1 MVRSFAPE
9 STQRVV
15 GLVQSYAE
23 KHLDNEYLTLAK
35 KLIAR
40 IEQEPG
46 RVLETETAELWA
58 AAVVHAISSV
68 NFLFDK
74 AHPLYVAEAS
84 IAEHFN
90 QLPQTVADQ
99 SIWLRTNLKI
109 RHFDPEFSANQ
120 LGIALQDDLV
130 KVDEFIVPMNL
141 LPGKYQ
147 QMVRNARSTGKDVRF
162 LLQS

>member
-9 STQRVV
+9 ATQRVV
-15 GLVQSYAE
+15 GLIQSYAN
-23 KHLDNEYLTLAK
+23 KQLDSEYITLAK
-35 KLIAR
+35 KLITKL
-40 IEQEPG
+40 ELEPNN
-46 RVLETETAELWA
+46 VLATETPELWA

-74 AHPLYVAEAS
+74 AHPLYVPEAS
-84 IAEHFN
+84 IAEHFG
-90 QLPQTVADQ
+90 QQPQPVADQ
-99 SIWLRTNLKI
+99 SIWLRTSLKI

-130 KVDEFIVPMNL
+130 KVDDFIVPMDL

-147 QMVRNARSTGKDVRF
+147 QMVRTARSTGKDVRF

>member
-15 GLVQSYAE
+15 ALVQSYANN
-23 KHLDNEYLTLAK
+23 HLDQEYLTLAK
-35 KLIAR
+35 KLVAR

-46 RVLETETAELWA
+46 KVLETESPELWA

-74 AHPLYVAEAS
+74 AHPLYVAETS
-84 IAEHFN
+84 IAEHFGQ
-90 QLPQTVADQ
+90 QLQAVADQ
-99 SIWLRTNLKI
+99 SIWLRTTLGI
-109 RHFDPEFSANQ
+109 RHFDPEFSANR
-120 LGIALQDDLV
+120 LGIALEDDLV
-130 KVDEFIVPMNL
+130 KVDEFIVPMDL

-162 LLQS
+162 LLRS